1 MAKVTNLTI
10 ALQNDSDNTYFA
22 TWEFGEKATTTTT
35 TSGVKKGSLVSI
47 KSGATWYN
55 GASIP
60 SWVTSQ
66 KWYIVQIN
74 GDRAVLGQ
82 NESKTNNIT
91 SPINTKYLSGSSTTT
106 TSSSTSDEAKTLDH
120 YEVKWYYDTGDDVW
134 FTGSS
139 SDETRKLATYSPPA
153 NAIRIKVTVKPV
165 SKKKKV
171 NNKETSYWTGTSVS
185 KTYSMKADPPTTPGT
200 PDVEVEKFKLTATVT
215 LDSSE
220 EKKPEKTDKI
230 QFQIVYADSSKV
242 FKTADVTVKLLQASY
257 SCTLTAGGKYKVRAR
272 AININ
277 GTSKIYSDWSAPS
290 AETITVPS
298 APAKISS
305 CKALSETSVKLKWSS
320 VSTAKSYEIE
330 YTNKSKYF
338 DISDQTTT
346 VRTKEGVT
354 TPEKIIEDLASGQE
368 YFFRVRAINEQG
380 ESGWSPIKSV
390 IIGKVPVAPTTWSS
404 TTKAI
409 TGENVT
415 LYWVHNSADSS
426 TQTKAELEID
436 IGGTKTTETITTSTP
451 EGEEEKTYSKVI
463 KTSTYS
469 EGTQIK
475 WRVRTAGVTG
485 KYGEWSIQRVVDI
498 HAKPSQTISVTDVA
512 GNAITSLT
520 KFPFYVKVT
529 TAPDT
534 QTPIGYHITVT
545 ADEAYETVDN
555 LGNTKFVNKG
565 EAVYSKYFDVKTDL
579 VLELSASNLDLADDI
594 LYRVTSVVAMDSG
607 LTDTDSVS
615 FRVRWDEV
623 TYEPDAEIAIDEDA
637 LSAYIR
643 PYCIDDEGNL
653 ISGITLSVYRRE
665 FDGSFTEIAT
675 GLNNTKFTT
684 VIDPHPALDY
694 ARYRI
699 VASTDA
705 TGAINYYDAP
715 GYPVG
720 GAATVIQWDEE
731 WSEFDTDTGDAME
744 IPAQLG
750 STLKLPYNIKV
761 SDKVNQDVA
770 LVDYIGRENPV
781 TYYGTQV
788 GFSSTWNVDIDKEDE
803 DTLYAL
809 RRLARWMGDVYVR
822 EPSGTGYWATV
833 KVSYNSSYDSLV
845 IPVTL
850 DITRVEGGV

>member
-1 MAKVTNLTI
+1 MAKVTKLVINL
-10 ALQNDSDNTYFA
+10 QDGSDNTYYA
-22 TWEFGEKATTTTT
+22 TWEFGEKKTTT

-47 KSGATWYN
+47 KSGATYYN
-55 GASIP
+55 GTHIP
-60 SWVTSQ
+60 DWVMAD
-66 KWYIVQIN
+66 KWYVVQVS
-74 GDRAVLGQ
+74 GDRAVLGK
-82 NESKTNNIT
+82 NESKTSNIQ
-91 SPINTKYLSGSSTTT
+91 SPINTKYLSGASSTTT
-106 TSSSTSDEAKTLDH
+106 VTTVETDTVDH
-120 YEVKWYYDTGDDVW
+120 YTVKWYYDTGDSANGNTVW

-139 SDETRKLATYSPPA
+139 SDETRKLVTYSPPA
-153 NAIRIKVTVKPV
+153 NAIRIMVTVKPV
-165 SKKKKV
+165 SKKRKV
-171 NNKETSYWTGTSVS
+171 NGKETVYWTGESVS
-185 KTYSMKADPPTTPGT
+185 AKYSMSASPPEKPGT
-200 PDVEVEKFKLTATVT
+200 PNVEVEKFKLTAS
-215 LDSSE
+215 LENISD
-220 EKKPEKTDKI
+220 PRTDKI
-230 QFQIVYADSSKV
+230 QFQIVNGTKV
-242 FKTADVTVKLLQASY
+242 FNTADVAVKTCKASY
-257 SCTLTAGGKYKVRAR
+257 SCTLTVGGAYRVRCR
-272 AININ
+272 AINIY
-277 GTSKIYSDWSAPS
+277 GTSKVYSEKWSEFS
-290 AETITVPS
+290 AETSTVPS

-338 DISDQTTT
+338 DISDQTIT
-346 VRTKEGVT
+346 VRTTEDAT
-354 TPEKIIEDLASGQE
+354 TPDEKIIDGLESGQE
-368 YFFRVRAINEQG
+368 YFFRVRAVNEQG
-380 ESGWSPIKSV
+380 VSNWSPIKSV
-390 IIGKVPVAPTTWSS
+390 VIGKVPVAPTTWSS

-409 TGENVT
+409 TGEDVT

-426 TQTKAELEID
+426 TQTKAELEIY
-436 IGGTKTTETITTSTP
+436 IGGTKTTEAVTTSTP

-463 KTSTYS
+463 KTSAYS

-498 HAKPSQTISVTDVA
+498 HAKPSQTISVTDVN
-512 GNAITSLT
+512 GNEITSLT

-534 QTPIGYHITVT
+534 QTPIGYHITIT

-579 VLELSASNLDLADDI
+579 VLELSAGHLDLADDI
-594 LYRVTSVVAMDSG
+594 SYRVTSVVAMNSG
-607 LTDTDSVS
+607 LTDTDWVK
-615 FRVRWDEV
+615 FAVHWDEV
-623 TYEPDAEIAIDEDA
+623 TYEPDAEIAIDEESI
-637 LSAYIR
+637 SANIR
-643 PYCIDDEGNL
+643 PYCRDEDGTL
-653 ISGITLSVYRRE
+653 IPGITLSVYRRE
-665 FDGSFTEIAT
+665 FDGSFTEIAK
-675 GLNNTKFTT
+675 GLSNESYTT
-684 VIDPHPALDY
+684 VVDPHPSLDY

-699 VASTDA
+699 VASTDS
-705 TGAINYYDAP
+705 TGAITYYDAP
-715 GYPVG
+715 GYPIG
-720 GAATVIQWDEE
+720 EAATVIQWDEE
-731 WSEFDTDTGDAME
+731 WSDFNTDTDVEDDME
-744 IPAQLG
+744 IPIRIG

-770 LVDYIGRENPV
+770 LVNYIGRENPV

-788 GFSSTWNVDIDKEDE
+788 GFSSTWNVDIDKEDA